1 MTSTHQASHV
11 VRPTAPKQPTRRRPK
26 QEPFQFGQVLQPKDD
41 LIGGYIVEHD
51 RKQIRIDKNAFERI
65 EQLAGPQRHMPW
77 KMGQW
82 GHCVEEFLRVR
93 STRFGWRAERRA
105 PYGRWAAGKNCASP
119 WSRPPCCFLLLRR
132 PWPPRNFFSRPAW
145 RFLGTELVQQK
156 LHIRA
161 DDGDALVMRQH
172 THLFLINAKTDS

>member
-1 MTSTHQASHV
+1 MTSPHQASHV

-51 RKQIRIDKNAFERI
+51 RKQIRIDKNTFERI
-65 EQLAGPQRHMPW
+65 EQLAGPQRHMLW

-82 GHCVEEFLRVR
+82 VHCVEEFLRVR

-105 PYGRWAAGKNCASP
+105 PYGRWGRWQELCFTMVEAPVLFPTAEAAMAAAELFFPDQPDDFWELSWFNKN
-119 WSRPPCCFLLLRR
+119 
-132 PWPPRNFFSRPAW
+132 
-145 RFLGTELVQQK
+145 
-156 LHIRA
+156 
-161 DDGDALVMRQH
+161 
-172 THLFLINAKTDS
+172 